1 MTRITRRAAIALPLA
16 FPAVARAQDW
26 RPGQQTRIVVPAA
39 PGGTTDIMARL
50 LAQHFQAK
58 WGTPVVVENRSGA
71 GGTIGTMEVVRSPA
85 DGRHM
90 LMGNIGPQAIAHSLF
105 RNLQYRPDS
114 LAPVA
119 NVIRGPNV
127 LVVHPSVPARSVP
140 EFVAWLKQQGGRASY
155 GTSGMGQSP
164 HLSGVWFNQLAGT
177 QAEAVHFRGAGPL
190 LIDLVAGNVQFA
202 FDNLTSSMDH
212 IRGGRLRGL
221 GVTSADRSPELPDLP
236 AIRETM
242 PELAPYDVSTWF
254 GLFMPAGVAPEIV
267 RSVNAEVQ
275 ALLNLPDTRTRFAQM
290 GGVPA
295 PGSAAD
301 FTAFVTSEVTKWGG
315 VIRREGLQMDV
326 T

>member
-1 MTRITRRAAIALPLA
+1 MSRITRRVALACPLVIPMA
-16 FPAVARAQDW
+16 ARAQDW
-26 RPGQQTRIVVPAA
+26 RPGQQSRIVVPAA
-39 PGGTTDIMARL
+39 PGGTADAMARL
-50 LAQHFQAK
+50 LGQYLQAK

-71 GGTIGTMEVVRSPA
+71 GGTIGTMEVVRAPA

-90 LMGNIGPQAIAHSLF
+90 LLGNIGPQAIGHSLF

-127 LVVHPSVPARSVP
+127 LVLHPSVPARTVP
-140 EFVAWLKQQGGRASY
+140 EFVAWLKAQGGRASY

-164 HLSGVWFNQLAGT
+164 HLSGVWFHQLAGT

-190 LIDLVAGNVQFA
+190 LIDLLSGNVQFA
-202 FDNLTSSMDH
+202 FDNLTSSMPH
-212 IRGGRLRGL
+212 IRDGRLRAL
-221 GVTSADRSPELPDLP
+221 GVTSAARSPQLPDVP

-254 GLFMPAGVAPEIV
+254 GVFMPAAAPAEIV
-267 RSVNAEVQ
+267 RSVNADVQ
-275 ALLNLPDTRTRFAQM
+275 AMLTLPDTQARFAQM

-295 PGSAAD
+295 PGTPED
-301 FTAFVTSEVTKWGG
+301 FGAFVRGEIEKWSG
-315 VIRREGLQMDV
+315 VIRREGLQMDA

>member
-1 MTRITRRAAIALPLA
+1 MIRLTRRAAFTLPLA
-16 FPAVARAQDW
+16 IPAIAQAQEW
-26 RPGQQTRIVVPAA
+26 RPGQQSRIVVPAA

-50 LAQHFQAK
+50 LGQYLQGR

-71 GGTIGTMEVVRSPA
+71 GGTIGTVEVVRSTP
-85 DGRHM
+85 DGRTM
-90 LMGNIGPQAIAHSLF
+90 LMGNIGPQAIAYSLF

-114 LAPVA
+114 LMAVA

-127 LVVHPSVPARSVP
+127 LVLHPSVPARTVP
-140 EFVAWLKQQGGRASY
+140 EFIAWLKSQGGRVAY

-190 LIDLVAGNVQFA
+190 LIDLLAGNVQFA

-212 IRGGRLRGL
+212 IRGGRLRAL
-221 GVTSADRSPELPDLP
+221 GVTTAERSPELPNLP
-236 AIRETM
+236 AIRETA
-242 PELAPYDVSTWF
+242 PELAPYDVATWF
-254 GLFMPAGVAPEIV
+254 GLFMAAGAPAEAV

-275 ALLNLPDTRTRFAQM
+275 TLLALPDTRTRFAQM

-295 PGSAAD
+295 PGTPED
-301 FTAFVTSEVTKWGG
+301 FASFVRNEIEKWKG
-315 VIRREGLQMDV
+315 VIQREGLQMDA

>member
-1 MTRITRRAAIALPLA
+1 MKHLSRRVALTLPFAMPAIAS
-16 FPAVARAQDW
+16 AQDW

-39 PGGTTDIMARL
+39 PGGTADAMARL
-50 LAQHFQAK
+50 LAQYFQSK

-71 GGTIGTMEVVRSPA
+71 GGTIGTLELVRAPA

-90 LMGNIGPQAIAHSLF
+90 LLGNIGPQAIGHSLF
-105 RNLQYRPDS
+105 RNLQYRPES

-127 LVVHPSVPARSVP
+127 LVVHPSVPARTVP
-140 EFVAWLKQQGGRASY
+140 EFVAWAKEQGGRASY

-164 HLSGVWFNQLAGT
+164 HLSGVWFSQLAGT
-177 QAEAVHFRGAGPL
+177 RAEAVHFRGAGPL
-190 LIDLVAGNVQFA
+190 LIDLLAGNVQFA
-202 FDNLTSSMDH
+202 FDNLTSSMPH
-212 IRGGRLRGL
+212 IRDGRLRAL
-221 GVTSADRSPELPDLP
+221 GVTSAARSPQLPDLP

-254 GLFMPAGVAPEIV
+254 GLFMPAGAPAEIV

-275 ALLNLPDTRTRFAQM
+275 TLLAQPDTQARFAQM

-295 PGSAAD
+295 PGSPAD
-301 FTAFVTSEVTKWGG
+301 FGTFVTAEIAKWGG
-315 VIRREGLQMDV
+315 VIRREGLQMDA